1 VRQALGRWQLSGI
14 FATATGNPLL
24 ITWGNVDNTSRPDYV
39 GGNTFNSNYQQ
50 TLQYL
55 NKAAFATPPISTA
68 SGLPI
73 RPGNL
78 GHGAVF
84 GPGYWNVDLSLGKN
98 FNITEKSQLQIR
110 MDAFNSFNH
119 TSLSGF
125 SSDASSS
132 SFGRFTNT
140 RGARVAR
147 LNARLS
153 F

>member
-1 VRQALGRWQLSGI
+1 V
-14 FATATGNPLL
+14 
-24 ITWGNVDNTSRPDYV
+24 
-39 GGNTFNSNYQQ
+39 NSNYQQ

-55 NKAAFATPPISTA
+55 NKAAFATPQISTA
-68 SGLPI
+68 SGLPV

-84 GPGYWNVDLSLGKN
+84 GPGYCNVDLSIGKN
-98 FNITEKSQLQIR
+98 FKPTEKVQLQVR
-110 MDAFNSFNH
+110 MDAFNSLNH

-125 SSDASSS
+125 SLDATSS

-140 RGARVAR
+140 RGARVAQ